1 MANWK
6 LLRGQFC
13 GSGTI
18 AMSHLRQKKIS
29 WFLQNF
35 YLKFPRRGNW
45 YWHLLSW
52 EKEIHILT
60 QREIFWEQ
68 KMWNFFTPD
77 EKIQFVT
84 LLGLKIGHCPENVQK
99 FQGWSL
105 LSLKVGLSKNVVLC
119 SLGIKIKLWVSK
131 K

>member
-18 AMSHLRQKKIS
+18 AMSHLRQKIS
-29 WFLQNF
+29 PDFCKTFISNFLEEETDIDI
-35 YLKFPRRGNW
+35 YFPR
-45 YWHLLSW
+45 
-52 EKEIHILT
+52 KEIHILT
-60 QREIFWEQ
+60 QREIFQEQ

-84 LLGLKIGHCPENVQK
+84 LLGLKIGYCPKNVQK

-131 K
+131 KY